1 MANVVTNLLRRVL
14 PKQVLNAFNKAFY
27 KYVGQHFTAY
37 DTNADTYLEKGYLYN
52 STVFAVISQ
61 RARKAQQVPFTV
73 KKVADKQA
81 KAKLDSLKLATK
93 GLPRPNQIVKYR
105 DLEKKAFQEDFF
117 DFPMKK
123 PNELQTWASIIGL
136 YETFMA
142 STGNFFLYL
151 LRGDFSNEP
160 LQVYVLPSHLMQ
172 IILKPKASLL
182 GTESPIQSYM
192 LIEGDN
198 FVEFEAEN
206 VIHVKYENPE
216 YGLNG
221 EHLYGLSPLRAALRN
236 IQSSNYATDSNI
248 NAMLNSGVFG
258 FLHGK
263 GEHTLNDDQAKALKS
278 RLKEMQASKEY
289 LGKMAAVSAEIGF
302 TRVAMT
308 TDELKPFDYLQW
320 DEKQIC
326 NVLGWDN
333 VLLNDKTRATDN
345 NVEQAEQ
352 RVVVNTTMPSLKL
365 LAEAIQDQFLPSFK
379 GYDNVEFNF
388 DFSELPEMQQD
399 IAELVGW
406 LGQSLDRGVI
416 NRDTFREFLGLPKEE
431 TSEMKA
437 YTVIQDVIPLEEA
450 INSDFSINDPAQ
462 V

>member
-1 MANVVTNLLRRVL
+1 MANVVSNFLRRVL
-14 PKQVLNAFNKAFY
+14 PNQVLNAFNKAFY

-37 DTNADTYLEKGYLYN
+37 DMLAETYLEKGYLYN
-52 STVFAVISQ
+52 STVFSVISQ

-73 KKVADKQA
+73 KRVADKQA
-81 KAKLDSLKLATK
+81 KAKLDVIKIATK
-93 GLPRPNQIVKYR
+93 GLPRPNQLAKYKE
-105 DLEKKAFQEDFF
+105 LEKKAFQEDIME
-117 DFPMKK
+117 FPMKK

-142 STGNFFLYL
+142 TTGNFYLYL
-151 LRGDFSNEP
+151 LRGDFSKEP
-160 LQVYVLPSHLMQ
+160 LQVYVLPSHLIQ
-172 IILKPKASLL
+172 IILKPNASLL
-182 GTESPIQSYM
+182 GTESPIKSYM
-192 LIEGDN
+192 LIEGDK

-221 EHLYGLSPLRAALRN
+221 EHLYGLSPLRAAIRN

-263 GEHTLNDDQAKALKS
+263 GDQVLNDTQAKALKT
-278 RLKEMQASKEY
+278 RLKEMQASREY
-289 LGKMAAVSAEIGF
+289 LGKMAAVSSEIGF
-302 TRVAMT
+302 TRIAMT

-333 VLLNDKTRATDN
+333 ILLNDKTRATDN

-365 LAEAIQDQFLPSFK
+365 LAEALQDHFLPSFK
-379 GYDNVEFNF
+379 GYDNVEFSF

-399 IAELVGW
+399 MAELVGW
-406 LGQSLDRGVI
+406 LGQALDRAVI
-416 NRDTFREFLGLPKEE
+416 NRDTFREFLGLPKED
-431 TSEMKA
+431 TTEMKA

-450 INSDFSINDPAQ
+450 INSDFRIDDQTA